1 MRWAIDFSIPAS
13 PFPISHTSKVL
24 SLGSCFAQ
32 TIGSKMQAAKFDVL
46 VNPFGT
52 LFHPFN
58 LADLLKQALAQAPM
72 NPDGVVKREGVFVH
86 YAAHSEVKGATR
98 AELEENYT
106 RQLLCLHHSLEK
118 ATHLVLTL
126 GTAWIYQHRDY
137 GRVANCHKQPASLF
151 EKKLTSLEEMATDLR
166 EVMEKLLHVNPNL
179 KIILTLSPVRHI
191 KEGISENQLSK
202 SLLRVLCA
210 QLAQQLEPVTY
221 FPAYEILVDE
231 LRDYRFYKSDL
242 VHPSEEAEN
251 YIWEK
256 WQNFS
261 FSSETQQKVAE
272 IQKIQL
278 ELAHRSFNPDSEA
291 HRKFLQNLLG
301 KLERMQVEVD
311 FSEEIQEVKS
321 RLDAPFS
328 K

>member
-1 MRWAIDFSIPAS
+1 MRWSIDFPIPAS
-13 PFPISHTSKVL
+13 PFPISHSSKVL

-32 TIGSKMQAAKFDVL
+32 TIGSKMQAAKFKVL

-52 LFHPFN
+52 LFHPLN
-58 LADLLKQALAQAPM
+58 LVDLLKQAIPATPM
-72 NPDGVVKREGVFVH
+72 NSAGIVEREGVFVH
-86 YAAHSEVKGATR
+86 YGAHSDVKGGSR
-98 AELEENYT
+98 AELEDNYT
-106 RQLLCLHHSLEK
+106 RQMLALHHSLKE

-126 GTAWIYQHRDY
+126 GTAWIYQHKEF
-137 GRVANCHKQPASLF
+137 GRVANCHKQPAALF
-151 EKKLTSLEEMATDLR
+151 EKKLSSLEELEKGLR
-166 EVMEKLLHVNPNL
+166 PVLKLLTEQNPNL
-179 KIILTLSPVRHI
+179 KIILTLSPVRHT
-191 KEGISENQLSK
+191 KEGIAENQLSK

-210 QLAQQLEPVTY
+210 QLEQQLEAVTY

-256 WQNFS
+256 WQQFS
-261 FSSETQQKVAE
+261 FNLETQQKVAE

-301 KLERMQVEVD
+301 KLERMQGEVD
-311 FSEEIQEVKS
+311 FSEEIQDVKS
-321 RLDAPFS
+321 RLHS
-328 K
+328 

>member
-13 PFPISHTSKVL
+13 PFPMSHSSKVV
-24 SLGSCFAQ
+24 SLGSCFAH

-52 LFHPFN
+52 LFHPLN
-58 LADLLKQALAQAPM
+58 LADLLSQALVQGQMDPS
-72 NPDGVVKREGVFVH
+72 GVVEREGVFVH
-86 YAAHSEVKGATR
+86 YGAHSDVKGGTQT
-98 AELEENYT
+98 ELEACYNQQILRLNHALKE
-106 RQLLCLHHSLEK
+106 

-126 GTAWIYQHRDY
+126 GTAWIYQHKEL
-137 GRVANCHKQPASLF
+137 GRVANCHKQPAALF
-151 EKKLTSLEEMATDLR
+151 EKKLSSMEELEKGLKPVVR
-166 EVMEKLLHVNPNL
+166 LLNHTHPNL
-179 KIILTLSPVRHI
+179 KIILTLSPVRHTR
-191 KEGISENQLSK
+191 EGISENQLSK

-210 QLAQQLEPVTY
+210 QLEQHNEAVTY

-256 WQNFS
+256 WQQFS
-261 FSSETQQKVAE
+261 FSLETQQKVAE

-291 HRKFLQNLLG
+291 HRKFLHNLLG
-301 KLERMQVEVD
+301 KLERMQGEVD
-311 FSEEIQEVKS
+311 FSEEIQDVKS
-321 RLDAPFS
+321 RLQR
-328 K
+328 

>member
-1 MRWAIDFSIPAS
+1 MRWSIDFPVPAS
-13 PFPISHTSKVL
+13 PFPISPTSKVL

-32 TIGSKMQAAKFDVL
+32 TIGSKMQTAKFDVL

-52 LFHPFN
+52 LFHPLN
-58 LADLLKQALAQAPM
+58 LADLLKQAIPAAPM
-72 NPDGVVKREGVFVH
+72 NSAGIVEREGVFVH
-86 YAAHSEVKGATR
+86 YGAHSDVKGGSR

-106 RQLLCLHHSLEK
+106 RQMLRLHHALKE

-126 GTAWIYQHRDY
+126 GTAWIYQHKEF
-137 GRVANCHKQPASLF
+137 GRVANCHKQAAALF
-151 EKKLTSLEEMATDLR
+151 EKKLSSLEELEKGLR
-166 EVMEKLLHVNPNL
+166 PVLRFLTQLHPNL
-179 KIILTLSPVRHI
+179 KIILTLSPVRHT

-210 QLAQQLEPVTY
+210 QLEQQLEAVTY
-221 FPAYEILVDE
+221 FPAYEIMVDE

-256 WQNFS
+256 WQQFS
-261 FSSETQQKVAE
+261 FSAETQQKVAE

-301 KLERMQVEVD
+301 KLERMQGEVD
-311 FSEEIQEVKS
+311 FSEEIQDVKS
-321 RLDAPFS
+321 RLQH
-328 K
+328 

>member
-1 MRWAIDFSIPAS
+1 MRWSIDFPIPTS
-13 PFPISHTSKVL
+13 PFPISHSSKVV

-32 TIGSKMQAAKFDVL
+32 TIGSKMQAAKFEVL

-52 LFHPFN
+52 LFHPLN
-58 LADLLKQALAQAPM
+58 LADLLKQAIPAAPM
-72 NPDGVVKREGVFVH
+72 NSAGIVEREGVFVH
-86 YAAHSEVKGATR
+86 YGAHSDVKGASR
-98 AELEENYT
+98 AELEDNYT
-106 RQLLCLHHSLEK
+106 RQMLALHHSLKE

-126 GTAWIYQHRDY
+126 GTAWIYQHKEF
-137 GRVANCHKQPASLF
+137 GRVANCHKQSAVLF
-151 EKKLTSLEEMATDLR
+151 EKKLSSLDELVPEL
-166 EVMEKLLHVNPNL
+166 ESVLKKLLQQNPNL
-179 KIILTLSPVRHI
+179 KIILTLSPVRHT

-210 QLAQQLEPVTY
+210 QLEQQLEAVTY

-242 VHPSEEAEN
+242 VHPTVEAEN

-256 WQNFS
+256 WQQFS
-261 FSSETQQKVAE
+261 FSPETQQKVSE

-301 KLERMQVEVD
+301 KLERMQGEVD
-311 FSEEIQEVKS
+311 FSEEIQDVKS
-321 RLDAPFS
+321 RLQH
-328 K
+328 

>member
-1 MRWAIDFSIPAS
+1 MRWSIDFSIPAS
-13 PFPISHTSKVL
+13 PFPITHASKVV

-32 TIGSKMQAAKFDVL
+32 TIGSKMHAAKFAVL

-52 LFHPFN
+52 LFHPLN
-58 LADLLKQALAQAPM
+58 LTDLLSQALVQGQM
-72 NPDGVVKREGVFVH
+72 DSLGVVEREGIFVH

-98 AELEENYT
+98 AELEGNYT
-106 RQLLCLHHSLEK
+106 RQMLILNHSLKE
-118 ATHLVLTL
+118 ANHLVLTL
-126 GTAWIYQHRDY
+126 GTAWIYQHKEF
-137 GRVANCHKQPASLF
+137 GRVANCHKQPAALF
-151 EKKLTSLEEMATDLR
+151 EKKLSSLEEMATDLR
-166 EVMEKLLHVNPNL
+166 EVLEKLLQVNPNL
-179 KIILTLSPVRHI
+179 KIILTLSPVRHT
-191 KEGISENQLSK
+191 KEGVSENQLSK

-210 QLAQQLEPVTY
+210 QLEQQLEAVRY
-221 FPAYEILVDE
+221 FPAYEILMDE

-256 WQNFS
+256 WQQFS

-278 ELAHRSFNPDSEA
+278 DLAHRSFNPDSEA

-301 KLERMQVEVD
+301 KLERMQGEFD
-311 FSEEIQEVKS
+311 FSKEIQDLSS
-321 RLDAPFS
+321 RLQR
-328 K
+328 

>member
-1 MRWAIDFSIPAS
+1 MRWSIDFPIPAS
-13 PFPISHTSKVL
+13 PFSISHSSKVL

-32 TIGSKMQAAKFDVL
+32 TIGSKMQAAKFEVL

-52 LFHPFN
+52 LFHPLN
-58 LADLLKQALAQAPM
+58 LADLLKQAIPAAQMSPA
-72 NPDGVVKREGVFVH
+72 GIVEREGVFVH
-86 YAAHSEVKGATR
+86 YGAHSDVKGGSL
-98 AELEENYT
+98 AELEDNYT
-106 RQLLCLHHSLEK
+106 RQMLALHHSLKE

-126 GTAWIYQHRDY
+126 GTAWIYQHKEF
-137 GRVANCHKQPASLF
+137 GRVANCHKQAAALF
-151 EKKLTSLEEMATDLR
+151 EKKLSSLDELTPEL
-166 EVMEKLLHVNPNL
+166 ESVLKKLLQQNPNL
-179 KIILTLSPVRHI
+179 KIILTLSPVRHT

-210 QLAQQLEPVTY
+210 QLEQQLEEVTY

-256 WQNFS
+256 WQQFS
-261 FSSETQQKVAE
+261 FSPEIQQKVAE

-301 KLERMQVEVD
+301 KLERMQGEVD
-311 FSEEIQEVKS
+311 FSEEIQDVKS
-321 RLDAPFS
+321 RLQR
-328 K
+328 

>member
-1 MRWAIDFSIPAS
+1 MRWSIDFPIPAS
-13 PFPISHTSKVL
+13 PSPISHSSKVL

-46 VNPFGT
+46 INPFGT
-52 LFHPFN
+52 LFHPVN
-58 LADLLKQALAQAPM
+58 LADLLSQALVQGQMDPS
-72 NPDGVVKREGVFVH
+72 GVVEREGILVH
-86 YAAHSEVKGATR
+86 YAAHSEVKGATW

-106 RQLLCLHHSLEK
+106 SQMLRLHHSLK
-118 ATHLVLTL
+118 GATHLLLTL
-126 GTAWIYQHRDY
+126 GTAWIYRHKEF
-137 GRVANCHKQPASLF
+137 GRVANCHKQPSSLF
-151 EKKLTSLEEMATDLR
+151 EKKLSTLEELAPEL
-166 EVMEKLLHVNPNL
+166 ESVLEELLQQHPNL
-179 KIILTLSPVRHI
+179 NIILTLSPVRHT

-210 QLAQQLEPVTY
+210 QLEQRLEQVIY
-221 FPAYEILVDE
+221 FPAYEIMVDE

-256 WQNFS
+256 WQQFS
-261 FSSETQQKVAE
+261 FGPETQQKVAE

-278 ELAHRSFNPDSEA
+278 DLAHRSFNPNSHA
-291 HRKFLQNLLG
+291 HRKFLENLLG
-301 KLERMQVEVD
+301 KLERMQGEVD
-311 FSEEIQEVKS
+311 FSKEIKAVKS

>member
-1 MRWAIDFSIPAS
+1 MRWSIDFPIPAS
-13 PFPISHTSKVL
+13 PFPISHSSKVL

-32 TIGSKMQAAKFDVL
+32 TIGSKMQAAKFAVL

-52 LFHPFN
+52 LFHPLN
-58 LADLLKQALAQAPM
+58 LADLLKQAIPAAQMDPA
-72 NPDGVVKREGVFVH
+72 GVVEREGVFVH
-86 YAAHSEVKGATR
+86 YAAHSEVKGGSRT
-98 AELEENYT
+98 ELEENYT
-106 RQLLCLHHSLEK
+106 RQMLRLHHSLKE
-118 ATHLVLTL
+118 ASHLVLTL
-126 GTAWIYQHRDY
+126 GTAWIYQHREF
-137 GRVANCHKQPASLF
+137 GRVANCHKQPAALF
-151 EKKLTSLEEMATDLR
+151 EKKLSSLEELENGLR
-166 EVMEKLLHVNPNL
+166 PVLRFLTQLHPNL
-179 KIILTLSPVRHI
+179 KIILTLSPVRHT

-210 QLAQQLEPVTY
+210 QLEQQLEAVTY

-256 WQNFS
+256 WQQFS
-261 FSSETQQKVAE
+261 FSPETQQKVAE

-278 ELAHRSFNPDSEA
+278 DLAHRSFNPDSEA

-301 KLERMQVEVD
+301 KLERMQGEVD
-311 FSEEIQEVKS
+311 FSEEIQDVKS
-321 RLDAPFS
+321 RLQR
-328 K
+328 

>member
-1 MRWAIDFSIPAS
+1 MRWSIDFPIPAS
-13 PFPISHTSKVL
+13 PFPISHSSKVV

-32 TIGSKMQAAKFDVL
+32 TIGSKMQAAKFEVL

-52 LFHPFN
+52 LFHPLN
-58 LADLLKQALAQAPM
+58 LADLLKQAIPAAPM
-72 NPDGVVKREGVFVH
+72 NSAGIVEREGVFVH
-86 YAAHSEVKGATR
+86 YGAHSDVKGGSR
-98 AELEENYT
+98 AELEDNYT
-106 RQLLCLHHSLEK
+106 RQMLRLHHALKE

-126 GTAWIYQHRDY
+126 GTAWIYQHKEF
-137 GRVANCHKQPASLF
+137 GRVANCHKQAAALF
-151 EKKLTSLEEMATDLR
+151 EKKLSSLEELEKGLR
-166 EVMEKLLHVNPNL
+166 PVLRFLTQLHPDL
-179 KIILTLSPVRHI
+179 KIILTLSPVRHT
-191 KEGISENQLSK
+191 KEGVSENQLSK

-210 QLAQQLEPVTY
+210 QLEQQLEAVTY

-242 VHPSEEAEN
+242 VHPTVEAEN

-256 WQNFS
+256 WQQFS
-261 FSSETQQKVAE
+261 FSPETQQNVSE

-301 KLERMQVEVD
+301 KLERMQGEVD
-311 FSEEIQEVKS
+311 FSEEIQDVKS
-321 RLDAPFS
+321 RLQH
-328 K
+328 

>member
-1 MRWAIDFSIPAS
+1 MRWSIDFPIPAS
-13 PFPISHTSKVL
+13 PFPITHASKVV

-32 TIGSKMQAAKFDVL
+32 TIGSKMQAAKFDLL

-52 LFHPFN
+52 LFHPLN
-58 LADLLKQALAQAPM
+58 LADLLKQAISAAQMDPA
-72 NPDGVVKREGVFVH
+72 GVVEREGVFVH
-86 YAAHSEVKGATR
+86 YAAHSDVKGGTR
-98 AELEENYT
+98 TELEENYT
-106 RQLLCLHHSLEK
+106 CQMLALHHSLKE

-126 GTAWIYQHRDY
+126 GTAWIYQHKEF
-137 GRVANCHKQPASLF
+137 GRVANCHKQPAVLF
-151 EKKLTSLEEMATDLR
+151 EKKLSSLEELEMGLR
-166 EVMEKLLHVNPNL
+166 PVLKLLTELNPNL
-179 KIILTLSPVRHI
+179 KIILTLSPVRHT

-210 QLAQQLEPVTY
+210 QLEQQLEAATY

-256 WQNFS
+256 WQQFS
-261 FSSETQQKVAE
+261 FSQETRQKVVE

-278 ELAHRSFNPDSEA
+278 DLAHRSFNPDSEA

-301 KLERMQVEVD
+301 KLERMQGEFD
-311 FSEEIQEVKS
+311 FSKEIQDLTS
-321 RLDAPFS
+321 RLQR
-328 K
+328 

>member
-1 MRWAIDFSIPAS
+1 MRWSIDFSIPAS
-13 PFPISHTSKVL
+13 PFSISHSSKVL

-32 TIGSKMQAAKFDVL
+32 TIGSKMQVAKFEVL
-46 VNPFGT
+46 VNPFGI
-52 LFHPFN
+52 LFHPLN
-58 LADLLKQALAQAPM
+58 LVDLLKQALDQAPM
-72 NPDGVVKREGVFVH
+72 NPDGVIEREGIFVH
-86 YAAHSEVKGATR
+86 YAAHSEVKGATL

-106 RQLLCLHHSLEK
+106 RQMLRLHHALKE

-126 GTAWIYQHRDY
+126 GTAWIYQHKEF
-137 GRVANCHKQPASLF
+137 GRVANCHKQAAALF
-151 EKKLTSLEEMATDLR
+151 EKKLSSLEGLALEL
-166 EVMEKLLHVNPNL
+166 ESVLKKLLQQNSNL
-179 KIILTLSPVRHI
+179 KIILTLSPVRHT

-202 SLLRVLCA
+202 SILRVLCA
-210 QLAQQLEPVTY
+210 QLEQQFESVSY

-256 WQNFS
+256 WQQFS
-261 FSSETQQKVAE
+261 FSPETQQKVAE

-291 HRKFLQNLLG
+291 HRKFLHNLLG
-301 KLERMQVEVD
+301 KLERMQGEVD
-311 FSEEIQEVKS
+311 FSEEIQDVKS
-321 RLDAPFS
+321 RLHS
-328 K
+328 

>member
-1 MRWAIDFSIPAS
+1 MRWSIDFPIPTS
-13 PFPISHTSKVL
+13 PFPISHSSKVV

-32 TIGSKMQAAKFDVL
+32 TIGSKMQAAKFEVL

-52 LFHPFN
+52 LFHPLN
-58 LADLLKQALAQAPM
+58 LADLLKQAIPAAQM
-72 NPDGVVKREGVFVH
+72 NPSGVVEREGVFVH
-86 YAAHSEVKGATR
+86 YAAHSDVKGVTR
-98 AELEENYT
+98 AELEGNYT
-106 RQLLCLHHSLEK
+106 RQILALHHSLKE

-126 GTAWIYQHRDY
+126 GTACIYQHKEF
-137 GRVANCHKQPASLF
+137 GRVANCHKQSAVLF
-151 EKKLTSLEEMATDLR
+151 EKKLSSLDELVPELEAVLK
-166 EVMEKLLHVNPNL
+166 KLLQQNPNL
-179 KIILTLSPVRHI
+179 KIILTLSPVRHT

-210 QLAQQLEPVTY
+210 QLEQQLEAVTY

-242 VHPSEEAEN
+242 VHPTDEAEN

-256 WQNFS
+256 WQQFS
-261 FSSETQQKVAE
+261 FSPETQQKVSE

-291 HRKFLQNLLG
+291 HRKFLHNLLG
-301 KLERMQVEVD
+301 KLERMHGEVD
-311 FSEEIQEVKS
+311 FSEEIQDVKS
-321 RLDAPFS
+321 RL
-328 K
+328 

>member
-1 MRWAIDFSIPAS
+1 MRWSIDFPISAS
-13 PFPISHTSKVL
+13 PFPISYTSKVL

-32 TIGSKMQAAKFDVL
+32 TIGSKMQAAKFEVI

-52 LFHPFN
+52 LFHPLN
-58 LADLLKQALAQAPM
+58 LADLLKQAIPGAQM
-72 NPDGVVKREGVFVH
+72 NPAGIVEREGVFVH
-86 YAAHSEVKGATR
+86 YGAHSDVKGGSR

-106 RQLLCLHHSLEK
+106 RQILALHHSLKE

-126 GTAWIYQHRDY
+126 GTAWIYEHKEV
-137 GRVANCHKQPASLF
+137 GRVANCHKQPAALF
-151 EKKLTSLEEMATDLR
+151 EKKLSSQEELENGLR
-166 EVMEKLLHVNPNL
+166 PVLKLLTQLNPNL
-179 KIILTLSPVRHI
+179 KIILTLSPVRHT

-202 SLLRVLCA
+202 SLIRVLCA
-210 QLAQQLEPVTY
+210 QLEQQLEAVTY

-242 VHPSEEAEN
+242 VHPTEEAEN

-256 WQNFS
+256 WQQFS
-261 FSSETQQKVAE
+261 FSPETQQKVSE

-291 HRKFLQNLLG
+291 HRKFLHNLLG
-301 KLERMQVEVD
+301 KLERMQGEVD
-311 FSEEIQEVKS
+311 FSEEIQDVKS
-321 RLDAPFS
+321 RLQH
-328 K
+328 

>member
-1 MRWAIDFSIPAS
+1 MRWSIDFPIPAS
-13 PFPISHTSKVL
+13 PFFISYTSKVV

-32 TIGSKMQAAKFDVL
+32 TIGSKMQAAKFEVL

-52 LFHPFN
+52 LFHPLN
-58 LADLLKQALAQAPM
+58 LADLLSQALVQAQL
-72 NPDGVVKREGVFVH
+72 DQLGVVEREGVFVH
-86 YAAHSEVKGATR
+86 YASHSDVKGDTR
-98 AELEENYT
+98 TELEASYNQQIL
-106 RQLLCLHHSLEK
+106 RLHHSLKE

-126 GTAWIYQHRDY
+126 GTAWIYTHREY
-137 GRVANCHKQPASLF
+137 RRVANCHKQPAALF
-151 EKKLTSLEEMATDLR
+151 EKKLSSLEDL
-166 EVMEKLLHVNPNL
+166 EKGLRSVLRLLTHVHPNL
-179 KIILTLSPVRHI
+179 KIILTLSPVRHA

-210 QLAQQLEPVTY
+210 QLEQHMEAVTY
-221 FPAYEILVDE
+221 FPAYEIMVDE

-256 WQNFS
+256 WQQAMFAQA
-261 FSSETQQKVAE
+261 TRQKVTE

-278 ELAHRSFNPDSEA
+278 DLTHRAFNPDSES

-301 KLERMQVEVD
+301 KLERLQGEFD
-311 FSEEIQEVKS
+311 FSEEIQAVKS
-321 RLDAPFS
+321 RLER
-328 K
+328 

>member
-1 MRWAIDFSIPAS
+1 MRWSIDFPIPAS
-13 PFPISHTSKVL
+13 PFPISHASKVL

-32 TIGSKMQAAKFDVL
+32 TIGSKMQAAKFEVL

-52 LFHPFN
+52 LFHPLN
-58 LADLLKQALAQAPM
+58 LADLLKQAIPAAPM
-72 NPDGVVKREGVFVH
+72 NSAGIVEREGVFVH
-86 YAAHSEVKGATR
+86 YGAHSVVKGGSR
-98 AELEENYT
+98 AELEDNYT
-106 RQLLCLHHSLEK
+106 RQMLRLHHALKE

-126 GTAWIYQHRDY
+126 GTAWIYQHKEF
-137 GRVANCHKQPASLF
+137 GRVANCHKQAAALF
-151 EKKLTSLEEMATDLR
+151 EKKLSSLEELEKGLR
-166 EVMEKLLHVNPNL
+166 PVLRFLTQLHPDL
-179 KIILTLSPVRHI
+179 KIILTLSPVRHT

-210 QLAQQLEPVTY
+210 QLEQQLEAVTY

-256 WQNFS
+256 WQQFS
-261 FSSETQQKVAE
+261 FNPETQQKVAE

-291 HRKFLQNLLG
+291 HRKFLHNLLG
-301 KLERMQVEVD
+301 KLERMQGEVD
-311 FSEEIQEVKS
+311 FSEEIQDVKS
-321 RLDAPFS
+321 RLQH
-328 K
+328 

>member
-1 MRWAIDFSIPAS
+1 MRWSIDFSIPAS
-13 PFPISHTSKVL
+13 PFPITHASKVV

-32 TIGSKMQAAKFDVL
+32 TIGSKMQAAKFEVL

-52 LFHPFN
+52 LFHPLN
-58 LADLLKQALAQAPM
+58 LADLLSQAIPAAQM
-72 NPDGVVKREGVFVH
+72 NPAGVVEREGVFVH
-86 YAAHSEVKGATR
+86 YGAHSDVKGGSL

-106 RQLLCLHHSLEK
+106 RQMLALHHSLKE

-126 GTAWIYQHRDY
+126 GTAWIYQHKEF
-137 GRVANCHKQPASLF
+137 GRVANCQKQAAALF
-151 EKKLTSLEEMATDLR
+151 EKKLSSLEELEKGLR
-166 EVMEKLLHVNPNL
+166 PVLRLLTQFRPNL
-179 KIILTLSPVRHI
+179 KIILTLSPVRHT

-210 QLAQQLEPVTY
+210 QLEQQLEEVTY

-242 VHPSEEAEN
+242 VHPSDEAET

-256 WQNFS
+256 WQQFS
-261 FSSETQQKVAE
+261 FSPETQQKVAE

-278 ELAHRSFNPDSEA
+278 ELAHRSFTPDSEA
-291 HRKFLQNLLG
+291 HRKFLHNLLG
-301 KLERMQVEVD
+301 KLERMQGEFD
-311 FSEEIQEVKS
+311 FSEEIQDVKS
-321 RLDAPFS
+321 RLQR
-328 K
+328 

>member
-1 MRWAIDFSIPAS
+1 MRWSIDFPIPAS
-13 PFPISHTSKVL
+13 PFPITHASKVV

-32 TIGSKMQAAKFDVL
+32 TIGSKMQAAKFDLL

-52 LFHPFN
+52 LFHPLN
-58 LADLLKQALAQAPM
+58 LADLLKQAISAAQM
-72 NPDGVVKREGVFVH
+72 DPDGVVEREGVFVH
-86 YAAHSEVKGATR
+86 YGAHSDVKGGTR
-98 AELEENYT
+98 TELEENYT
-106 RQLLCLHHSLEK
+106 CQMLALHHSLKE

-126 GTAWIYQHRDY
+126 GTAWIYQHKEF
-137 GRVANCHKQPASLF
+137 GRVANCHKQAAALF
-151 EKKLTSLEEMATDLR
+151 EKKISSLDELALELESGLEML
-166 EVMEKLLHVNPNL
+166 LLHNPNL
-179 KIILTLSPVRHI
+179 KIILTLSPVRHT
-191 KEGISENQLSK
+191 KEGVSENQLSK

-210 QLAQQLEPVTY
+210 QLEQQLEAATY

-256 WQNFS
+256 WQQFS
-261 FSSETQQKVAE
+261 FSQETRQKVVE

-278 ELAHRSFNPDSEA
+278 DLAHRSFNPDSEA

-301 KLERMQVEVD
+301 KLERMQGEFD
-311 FSEEIQEVKS
+311 FSKEIQDLTS
-321 RLDAPFS
+321 RLQR
-328 K
+328 

>member
-1 MRWAIDFSIPAS
+1 MRWSIDFSIPAS
-13 PFPISHTSKVL
+13 PFSISHSSKVL

-32 TIGSKMQAAKFDVL
+32 TIGSKMHAAKFEVL

-52 LFHPFN
+52 LFHPLN
-58 LADLLKQALAQAPM
+58 LADFLKQALVQAPM
-72 NPDGVVKREGVFVH
+72 NPDGVVEREGVFLH
-86 YAAHSEVKGATR
+86 YAAHSEVKGATL

-106 RQLLCLHHSLEK
+106 RQMLRLHHALKE

-126 GTAWIYQHRDY
+126 GTAWIYHHKEFE
-137 GRVANCHKQPASLF
+137 RVANCHKQPAALF
-151 EKKLTSLEEMATDLR
+151 EKKLSSLEGLAIEL
-166 EVMEKLLHVNPNL
+166 ESVLKKLLQQNPNL

-202 SLLRVLCA
+202 SILRVLCA
-210 QLAQQLEPVTY
+210 QLEQQFESVSY

-256 WQNFS
+256 WQQFS
-261 FSSETQQKVAE
+261 FSPETQQKVVE

-278 ELAHRSFNPDSEA
+278 ELAHRSFNPESEA
-291 HRKFLQNLLG
+291 HRKFLHNLLG
-301 KLERMQVEVD
+301 KLERMQGEFD
-311 FSEEIQEVKS
+311 FSEEILDVKS
-321 RLDAPFS
+321 RLQR
-328 K
+328 